1 MQPQVLESITEMA
14 VCVALCSIKEPKNGL
29 ISPVFADF
37 AKKIEPELELN
48 SKPYDVVILDV
59 APLNIKD
66 LKESMANRAVLVC
79 KIGNNDI
86 ESAKN
91 AVAALGAE
99 FRIVMPF
106 YDLNLVFA
114 SDYYHPTADI
124 ILQKA
129 DLIDDLKVYNSDFH
143 KASFVLPTWQSKEL
157 LGIAKN

>member
-14 VCVALCSIKEPKNGL
+14 VCVALCSTPEPKNAL

-37 AKKIEPELELN
+37 AKKIEPELSLN
-48 SKPYDVVILDV
+48 SKPYDVVILDE

-66 LKESMANRAVLVC
+66 LKESMATKGILVC
-79 KIGNNDI
+79 KIGNNSI
-86 ESAKN
+86 EDAKS
-91 AVAALGAE
+91 VLAALGAE

-106 YDLNLVFA
+106 YDLNLIFA
-114 SDYYHPTADI
+114 SDFYHPTADI

-143 KASFVLPTWQSKEL
+143 KASFVLPTWQTKAL
-157 LGIAKN
+157 LGVAKN